1 MTDLAPTPLSAEYLD
16 GWREGVCACLVAFMT
31 RDSGGYISAR
41 DKNGRPEEFMPMGFL
56 MEVVADLRLHPQSP
70 KTKHDDKLDGTRG

>member
-1 MTDLAPTPLSAEYLD
+1 
-16 GWREGVCACLVAFMT
+16 MT

-70 KTKHDDKLDGTRG
+70 KIKHDDKLDGTRG